1 MFNGVAAYITL
12 YVDDLALAIS
22 GKSNMQTLKQAIS
35 KLLPVKDLGELKN
48 YLGLQFSYNSSQ
60 KIVKIHQARY
70 IDTLLTRTNMLD
82 ACTVKIPMNPSVRT
96 NMLDAC
102 TVKIP
107 MNPDMSPQTAE
118 SIRKMDNVPYRQ
130 TVGSLLY
137 LVSGSRPDIA
147 NAVGQVC
154 RYMQNP
160 GQSHWTA
167 VKHILKY
174 LKGTRDHGVIFGR

>member
-107 MNPDMSPQTAE
+107 MNPSVRTNMLDACTVKIPMNPDMSPQTAE
-118 SIRKMDNVPYRQ
+118 SIRKMF
-130 TVGSLLY
+130 GEL
-137 LVSGSRPDIA
+137 SGTI
-147 NAVGQVC
+147 C
-154 RYMQNP
+154 
-160 GQSHWTA
+160 
-167 VKHILKY
+167 
-174 LKGTRDHGVIFGR
+174 